1 MARSGGLGATL
12 LWISHICVFW
22 DGCPLTSSGCGGGV
36 RAAPL
41 RPALRITADSGIL
54 RRILLKCH
62 WVFEIAQFSQFSV
75 YGSGNMYSLIR
86 NSFCYFL
93 IPPLEGWSFVPK
105 QPWSTY
111 RASDALEIGKT
122 PVWQAREDSIL
133 QLIRSASGKSTNLF
147 FCSWLSVCEI
157 TLFF

>member
-22 DGCPLTSSGCGGGV
+22 DGCPLTSSGCGGRV

-41 RPALRITADSGIL
+41 RPALRVTADSGIL

-75 YGSGNMYSLIR
+75 YGSGNVQFDKKQLLLLL
-86 NSFCYFL
+86 N
-93 IPPLEGWSFVPK
+93 PPTGGLK
-105 QPWSTY
+105 L
-111 RASDALEIGKT
+111 RA
-122 PVWQAREDSIL
+122 
-133 QLIRSASGKSTNLF
+133 
-147 FCSWLSVCEI
+147 
-157 TLFF
+157 